1 MAVMDKV
8 GPSSHKWIYVAQSK
22 CTDNYQVTT
31 THHSSSRISSKT
43 QAFEWAY
50 SGLVQMH
57 RRLIDSCHA
66 LFLGKGNSLRF
77 ESAELE
83 VKRHCEEYL
92 GVGLGHEEKG

>member
-1 MAVMDKV
+1 V
-8 GPSSHKWIYVAQSK
+8 SK
-22 CTDNYQVTT
+22 IR
-31 THHSSSRISSKT
+31 HSSSRFSSKT

-50 SGLVQMH
+50 YGLVQMH
-57 RRLIDSCHA
+57 RPLIDSCHA